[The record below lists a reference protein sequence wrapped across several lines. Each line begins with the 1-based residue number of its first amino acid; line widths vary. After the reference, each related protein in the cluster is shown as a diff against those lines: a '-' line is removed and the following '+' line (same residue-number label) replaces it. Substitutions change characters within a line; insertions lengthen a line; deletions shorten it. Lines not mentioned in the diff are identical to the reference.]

1 MSKIAVENEQQLIER
16 ALKAALDTRFL
27 AVESGVRHRAASIF
41 STMFGTRET
50 IIIADGNT
58 YQAAG
63 RDVEAGFLR
72 DNRPLRKPF
81 IFGPHIY
88 ANIECVQEL
97 VAVLGASN
105 AIPVAVGSGTI
116 NDLTKLA
123 AHQTN
128 RPYMV
133 VGTAASMDGY
143 SAYGASITVA
153 GSKDTIECPAPL
165 AVLADLDVIALAPK
179 EMNAWGYGDLMAKV
193 VAGADW
199 ILADA
204 AGVEPIDP
212 PVWETVQGLLRSW
225 IGSPDAIAASDPNAL
240 KHLLNG
246 LVMSGFAMQS
256 CLNSRPA
263 SGAEHQF
270 SHLWDMQ
277 HHTFEGKVPSHGFKV
292 GIGVLAS
299 LALHEDLL
307 RRDLHKLDIDAA
319 VRNWPSINELE
330 QNANKLFGAGA
341 LEKRAIEETR
351 AKYVSG
357 DALRIQLKRLKD
369 NWTELRAKLI
379 EQLIPFAELRDM
391 LRRAGCPSEPMQIGI
406 SPARLRQSYQQCCYM
421 RRRFTILD
429 VMQRLGIFDTALQ
442 NIFGPEGHWPIEGE
456 DHP

>member
-1 MSKIAVENEQQLIER
+1 
-16 ALKAALDTRFL
+16 
-27 AVESGVRHRAASIF
+27 
-41 STMFGTRET
+41 
-50 IIIADGNT
+50 
-58 YQAAG
+58 
-63 RDVEAGFLR
+63 VEAGFGR
-72 DNRPLRKPF
+72 ENGAMRKPF
-81 IFGPHIY
+81 IFGTHIY

-97 VAVLGASN
+97 VAALRDHD

-153 GSKDTIECPAPL
+153 GSKDTIDCPAPQ
-165 AVLADLDVIALAPK
+165 AVLADLDVIALAPR

-204 AGVEPIDP
+204 AGAEPIDP
-212 PVWETVQGLLRSW
+212 PVWDTVQGLLRSW
-225 IGSPDAIAASDPNAL
+225 LGSPDGIAAGDPECL
-240 KHLLNG
+240 KHLVHG
-246 LVMSGFAMQS
+246 LVMSGFAMQA

-277 HHTFEGKVPSHGFKV
+277 HHTFEGKTPSHGFKV

-307 RRDLHKLDIDAA
+307 RRDLHNFDIDAA
-319 VRNWPSINELE
+319 VRAWPSLEKLE

-351 AKYVSG
+351 AKYVAG
-357 DALRIQLKRLKD
+357 DELRTQLMQLKENWPEVRLKL
-369 NWTELRAKLI
+369 T

-391 LRRAGCPSEPMQIGI
+391 LRRAGCPTEPMQIGI
-406 SPARLRQSYQQCCYM
+406 SPARLRVSYQQCCYM

-429 VMQRLGIFDTALQ
+429 VMQRLGIFDEALG
-442 NIFGPEGHWPIEGE
+442 NIFGPRGPWPMDGE
-456 DHP
+456 SVL

>member
-1 MSKIAVENEQQLIER
+1 MSKIAAEMEQELIER
-16 ALKAALDTRFL
+16 ALKAARDTRFL
-27 AVESGVRHRAASIF
+27 AVERGIRHRTADIF
-41 STMFGTRET
+41 SSMFRAREA
-50 IIIADGNT
+50 ILVADENT
-58 YQAAG
+58 YEAAG
-63 RDVEAGFLR
+63 RDVEASFAR
-72 DNRPLRKPF
+72 ENRALRKTF
-81 IFGPHIY
+81 IFGSHIY
-88 ANIECVQEL
+88 ANIECVEEL
-97 VAVLGASN
+97 VAALRDHD

-153 GSKDTIECPAPL
+153 GSKDTIDCPAPR
-165 AVLADLDVIALAPK
+165 AVLADLDVIALAPR

-204 AGVEPIDP
+204 AGAEPIDP
-212 PVWETVQGLLRSW
+212 PIWDTVQGLLRSW
-225 IGSPDAIAASDPNAL
+225 LGSPDGIAAGDPECL
-240 KHLLNG
+240 KHLVHG
-246 LVMSGFAMQS
+246 LVMSGFAMQA

-270 SHLWDMQ
+270 SHLWDME
-277 HHTFEGKVPSHGFKV
+277 HHTFEGKTPSHGFKV

-307 RRDLHKLDIDAA
+307 RRDLRKFDIDAA
-319 VRNWPSINELE
+319 VRAWPSLEKLE
-330 QNANKLFGAGA
+330 QNANKLFGVEG
-341 LEKRAIEETR
+341 LKKRAIEETR

-357 DALRIQLKRLKD
+357 GALRMQLTRLKE
-369 NWTELRAKLI
+369 NWAEVRMRLT
-379 EQLIPFAELRDM
+379 EQLIPFAELREM
-391 LRRAGCPSEPMQIGI
+391 LRRAGCPTEPMQIGI
-406 SPARLRQSYQQCCYM
+406 SPARLRMSYQQCCYM

-429 VMQRLGIFDTALQ
+429 VMQRLGIFDEALG
-442 NIFGPEGHWPIEGE
+442 NIFGSEGRWPMDGEGAL
-456 DHP
+456 